1 MIKILLVFILTLIL
15 LFTGTI
21 GGRTFLDGKRQV
33 GDKILYQEYIQA
45 AGSPLHRVNRQV
57 AFDGLKGRK
66 VTMIN
71 VTDLALPTSEKGGRV
86 SLLSG
91 GAGYTFA
98 ILDFRSEIS
107 KGLNFEVVIY
117 GK

>member
-1 MIKILLVFILTLIL
+1 
-15 LFTGTI
+15 
-21 GGRTFLDGKRQV
+21 
-33 GDKILYQEYIQA
+33 
-45 AGSPLHRVNRQV
+45 
-57 AFDGLKGRK
+57 
-66 VTMIN
+66 MIN